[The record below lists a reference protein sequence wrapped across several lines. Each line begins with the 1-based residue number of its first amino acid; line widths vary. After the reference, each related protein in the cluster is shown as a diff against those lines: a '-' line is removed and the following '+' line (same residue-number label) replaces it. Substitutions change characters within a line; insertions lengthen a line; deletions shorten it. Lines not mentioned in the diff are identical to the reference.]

1 MFYDTK
7 SSFDT
12 DFLVDGTTHAR
23 DIDHNLI
30 FKFHILQIYSTF
42 ACFEF
47 NVTYLAFVSILV
59 QVALLY

>member
-12 DFLVDGTTHAR
+12 DFFVDGTTHAR

-30 FKFHILQIYSTF
+30 FKFHIL
-42 ACFEF
+42 
-47 NVTYLAFVSILV
+47 
-59 QVALLY
+59 